1 MSEVLIDQL
10 PRLLWISNIEV
21 TMIEYLWIASSMDFE
36 KKKYKKMLKT
46 IIKTLSNFFNTSYT
60 VELIQKPKPAQS
72 SSLSD

>member
-1 MSEVLIDQL
+1 
-10 PRLLWISNIEV
+10 
-21 TMIEYLWIASSMDFE
+21 MDFE

-72 SSLSD
+72 SKSNGRQTFPSIHRWQC